1 MWFSSLI
8 NKSSCNHNTNYKSYA
23 VNTLIDDN
31 PKVLGNVVSMIK
43 EMHNID
49 LAFQSLTLMH
59 KMYSPNK
66 KTLS

>member
-8 NKSSCNHNTNYKSYA
+8 NKSSCNHNTNYKSCG

-43 EMHNID
+43 KNKKKMHNIA
-49 LAFQSLTLMH
+49 LSFQALNINAQNVLT
-59 KMYSPNK
+59 
-66 KTLS
+66 